1 MNLLIGEKEEL
12 NNIIKALK
20 EDEKVTKEDLVDIL
34 SMIVLSQDIYVS
46 IKDFVDA
53 EGINYGSL

>member
-20 EDEKVTKEDLVDIL
+20 KDEKVTKEDLVDIL

>member
-20 EDEKVTKEDLVDIL
+20 QDERVTKEDLIDIL

-53 EGINYGSL
+53 EGINCESL

>member
-1 MNLLIGEKEEL
+1 MLGEKEEL
-12 NNIIKALK
+12 NNIIEALK
-20 EDEKVTKEDLVDIL
+20 KDEKVTKEDLVDIL

-53 EGINYGSL
+53 EGINCESL